1 MPQAIPAVVAAISY
15 VGSAASAVVA
25 GTATLAQIATVA
37 AVGIGAGVGGIAAA
51 KALTP
56 EIGSQGAAVRW
67 EANPDAPLRFA
78 FGRVGVKGSIIDAA
92 IYGPDRMYVSFA
104 CTVSAAGP
112 IKRFVS
118 FRAGDYYMTFDS
130 AGAAV
135 NEPYR
140 GEMWLSTRL
149 GAQPDTALSL
159 PSGLKNGA
167 AFPGWNS
174 GRKLSGSACYL
185 VTLGENSKRSAYE
198 GKVPAF
204 VTVIEGLFCYDPRQD
219 STYPGGSGA
228 CRLNNPATW
237 VWTQNPILF
246 ALKWTLG
253 LWEGPTGKG
262 APQVDYQVGGIGA
275 KVESIRL
282 TTVVEAANMADA
294 NGWTSAAWPST
305 DDDKAQ
311 VLDGFLKAGGAR
323 YAEIAGQIAFIHR
336 AAPRAPVFTV
346 RARDT
351 AGPVEIDTASSKLNR
366 INTVRPRYWSEAHEW
381 EMTALPEVTATEWQI
396 EDGQGVAVKR
406 TRGADY
412 TFVDQPKQA
421 RELASLEISNSRE
434 GIRGRVPLRPY
445 MDPEPG
451 NTFIFDEPDFALS
464 NLKCI
469 VLKVEDNT
477 ENDTVV
483 VTFETETDG
492 KYPYAYGQTPSPPP
506 AQELDP
512 YDPTYVT
519 PPLPIDWTITPRP
532 GSGAGLPTFDLS
544 GVVSNDTATSLLV
557 EFYEVPSGANPNDTP
572 PVDTGWQSA
581 GVWPPTATSIPI
593 TVQPDRY
600 YWVGVKYIRNSNYS
614 DRQVWGPYLA
624 GKLLAEVPADDPIWE
639 DLYQSAKDLLKG
651 AIEDAQALLEEERK
665 REIGVADVLDRLGL
679 GLLLDPVERTALIKS
694 ETLVEGVGPTGLPET
709 LVQMRTRLVAADAA
723 NAASAAQA
731 LIDAKVYTDGLRNDA
746 AIAYATYT
754 AMGTAISASA
764 ASVQSWTTAQI
775 AGAVANLVTASQLAT
790 SLATAKGQWES
801 YATAAAARAVIGL
814 DTVAAREAALAT
826 AKGQWES
833 YATAAAARAVI
844 GLDTVAAREAALATA
859 KGQWESYASAAAASA
874 VIGLDTVALRE
885 AAIAAT
891 VLQLRSETTEA
902 ITTATATLATQT
914 SLNGVSAIA
923 ALALSTANGNEAYAA
938 LSVEANNWLTSIRVN
953 GVSRSIDFVSEVFS
967 LRSSSSGIRSEYR
980 GGVWYIYDP
989 DAGVRTMY
997 GKSFGG
1003 SAKLQWWTGPA
1014 SITEGSETKA
1024 NAFVYIAMTA
1034 PRFGGSDVV
1043 ASGGLGYTA
1052 GSMSVA
1058 RGTSPTTIATL
1069 TSSTS
1074 TSLVEVSSTAASD
1087 GPESEAP
1094 VVTTYLYGVSG
1105 GVETL
1110 LASKAMT
1117 PGGVGD
1123 PITYVFPPVQAAY
1136 PTFRVKV
1143 RGTGPS
1149 SATGIANV
1157 DVTLKITPLA
1167 TA

>member
-37 AVGIGAGVGGIAAA
+37 AVGIGAGVGGIAAS

-118 FRAGDYYMTFDS
+118 FRAGDYYMTFDG

-167 AFPGWNS
+167 AFPGW
-174 GRKLSGSACYL
+174 GTARKLSGSACYL

-198 GKVPAF
+198 GKVPGF

-219 STYPGGSGA
+219 STYPGGSGS

-282 TTVVEAANMADA
+282 ATVVEAANVADA

-336 AAPRAPVFTV
+336 AAPRAPVFTI

-406 TRGADY
+406 TRGADF

-469 VLKVEDNT
+469 VLEVEDNT

-483 VTFETETDG
+483 VTFEAETDG

-519 PPLPIDWTITPRP
+519 PPLPGDWTITLRP
-532 GSGAGLPTFDLS
+532 PAPGGGGLPSFDLT
-544 GVVSNDTATSLLV
+544 GVVSNDTATAIIV
-557 EFYEVPSGANPNDTP
+557 EYGSTA
-572 PVDTGWQSA
+572 TGPWTQA
-581 GVWPPTATSIPI
+581 YQGPPTVTNIPI
-593 TVQPDRY
+593 EGLQPGATY
-600 YWVGVKYIRNSNYS
+600 FIAIQYQRNQNYS
-614 DRQVWGPYLA
+614 ERYVYGPYTA
-624 GKLLAEVPADDPIWE
+624 P
-639 DLYQSAKDLLKG
+639 
-651 AIEDAQALLEEERK
+651 
-665 REIGVADVLDRLGL
+665 
-679 GLLLDPVERTALIKS
+679 LLDPSPNAPSLVDLEERVTDAFGEDIADVEGALDEARADIDAQGAEIAAARGDQPSLNSRIVQVNQARIEGDTSNAQAIALVEARTANTEADIIDLENALATETGARAQAIQQVTAKLAARPNMQINGGFENGTAGIGWGGSSVVVDDVWGRSVRFIPGGPGTQVMVWPSVSVLPGRAYTFSGDMALFMADGAEPVQSFFAVDGFNGATPLGAIALTVQGKLIGTHDFDAS
-694 ETLVEGVGPTGLPET
+694 DARRQAYAISFETPSNCDRIVIKGVVADPVSTINYWSVRQGKLEFGSLPATTYSAE
-709 LVQMRTRLVAADAA
+709 
-723 NAASAAQA
+723 AAQTA
-731 LIDAKVYTDGLRNDA
+731 L
-746 AIAYATYT
+746 
-754 AMGTAISASA
+754 A
-764 ASVQSWTTAQI
+764 ASVTEHSLALIGLETQQALARWEVVANASGGKPARIGLTSSSLGSFVALDAPFIFWGDNTVFDDATDTLQTTVGPNIRVLAFGAPFGASGNLLEWWGPSSIAIGSMTTAN
-775 AGAVANLVTASQLAT
+775 GLNGRMTTAP
-790 SLATAKGQWES
+790 
-801 YATAAAARAVIGL
+801 YVF
-814 DTVAAREAALAT
+814 DNVVVTVAARFAA
-826 AKGQWES
+826 G
-833 YATAAAARAVI
+833 
-844 GLDTVAAREAALATA
+844 TV
-859 KGQWESYASAAAASA
+859 
-874 VIGLDTVALRE
+874 TV
-885 AAIAAT
+885 
-891 VLQLRSETTEA
+891 
-902 ITTATATLATQT
+902 
-914 SLNGVSAIA
+914 
-923 ALALSTANGNEAYAA
+923 
-938 LSVEANNWLTSIRVN
+938 
-953 GVSRSIDFVSEVFS
+953 F
-967 LRSSSSGIRSEYR
+967 
-980 GGVWYIYDP
+980 
-989 DAGVRTMY
+989 RT
-997 GKSFGG
+997 
-1003 SAKLQWWTGPA
+1003 
-1014 SITEGSETKA
+1014 
-1024 NAFVYIAMTA
+1024 
-1034 PRFGGSDVV
+1034 
-1043 ASGGLGYTA
+1043 
-1052 GSMSVA
+1052 
-1058 RGTSPTTIATL
+1058 
-1069 TSSTS
+1069 TSSTTAAQLTSTGTVLVEASVTS
-1074 TSLVEVSSTAASD
+1074 TSEDDVTAPIVTADVVGVS
-1087 GPESEAP
+1087 
-1094 VVTTYLYGVSG
+1094 SG
-1105 GVETL
+1105 GVETV
-1110 LASKAMT
+1110 LATKS
-1117 PGGVGD
+1117 VGSGLPED
-1123 PITYVFPPVQAAY
+1123 PLVYTFAPVQGSY
-1136 PTFRVKV
+1136 PTYRVKV
-1143 RGTGPS
+1143 RGSGPVS
-1149 SATGIANV
+1149 KNGQSTV
-1157 DVTLKITPLA
+1157 EVTLKTSPVA
-1167 TA
+1167 

>member
-37 AVGIGAGVGGIAAA
+37 AVGIGAGVGGIAAS

-118 FRAGDYYMTFDS
+118 FRAGDYYMTFDG

-140 GEMWLSTRL
+140 GEMWVSTRL

-167 AFPGWNS
+167 AFPGW
-174 GRKLSGSACYL
+174 GTARKLSGSACYL

-198 GKVPAF
+198 GKVPGF

-219 STYPGGSGA
+219 STYPGGSGS

-253 LWEGPTGKG
+253 VWEGPTGKG

-282 TTVVEAANMADA
+282 ATVVEAANVADA

-336 AAPRAPVFTV
+336 AAPRAPVFTI

-406 TRGADY
+406 PRGADF

-469 VLKVEDNT
+469 VLEVEDNT

-483 VTFETETDG
+483 VTFEAETDG

-519 PPLPIDWTITPRP
+519 PPLPGDWTITPRP
-532 GSGAGLPTFDLS
+532 PAPGGGGLPSFDLT
-544 GVVSNDTATSLLV
+544 GVVSNDTATAIIV
-557 EFYEVPSGANPNDTP
+557 EYG
-572 PVDTGWQSA
+572 
-581 GVWPPTATSIPI
+581 PTATGPWKQAYQGPPTVTNIPI
-593 TVQPDRY
+593 EGLQPGATY
-600 YWVGVKYIRNSNYS
+600 FIAIQYQRNQNYS
-614 DRQVWGPYLA
+614 ERYVYGPYTA
-624 GKLLAEVPADDPIWE
+624 P
-639 DLYQSAKDLLKG
+639 
-651 AIEDAQALLEEERK
+651 
-665 REIGVADVLDRLGL
+665 
-679 GLLLDPVERTALIKS
+679 LLDPSPNAPTIQAINADITAAFGDIFDVSALVSQARTDIDAQGAEIAAARGDQGNLSARLSQLNQLRIDGDTALGTSITNLTARTANTEADIIDLENALATETGARAQAIQQVTARQNINPNLFPGGSGELGVGGWRGSGGLLVGNYPNVGPSYFFKPFPAGVAVDDYQVSPRFKVEGIPVITAQWTGFAYLGATTEVWVAWYDAGGAYVS
-694 ETLVEGVGPTGLPET
+694 ETPHVSLASGSPQTFTRPSTAIFAEWVLRTYGPAPTGYADVVFHQIKFERGSVATIYSNDASQKAISASVTEHSLAIIDLELQQALASYQVEALATGGLPAFLSLISSSLGGYAALAAPVVALLNT
-709 LVQMRTRLVAADAA
+709 ISGGPPLVALEARNGEVFFGRPIYIAFPGTDIHLIVGATGTVETGTLLWFGS
-723 NAASAAQA
+723 NTISAAQA
-731 LIDAKVYTDGLRNDA
+731 TRSNGVFALGTDGRPYL
-746 AIAYATYT
+746 
-754 AMGTAISASA
+754 
-764 ASVQSWTTAQI
+764 
-775 AGAVANLVTASQLAT
+775 
-790 SLATAKGQWES
+790 
-801 YATAAAARAVIGL
+801 
-814 DTVAAREAALAT
+814 
-826 AKGQWES
+826 
-833 YATAAAARAVI
+833 
-844 GLDTVAAREAALATA
+844 
-859 KGQWESYASAAAASA
+859 
-874 VIGLDTVALRE
+874 
-885 AAIAAT
+885 
-891 VLQLRSETTEA
+891 
-902 ITTATATLATQT
+902 
-914 SLNGVSAIA
+914 
-923 ALALSTANGNEAYAA
+923 GNEQ
-938 LSVEANNWLTSIRVN
+938 LQN
-953 GVSRSIDFVSEVFS
+953 
-967 LRSSSSGIRSEYR
+967 
-980 GGVWYIYDP
+980 
-989 DAGVRTMY
+989 
-997 GKSFGG
+997 GG
-1003 SAKLQWWTGPA
+1003 SASPGSSATAQGNFSGALTTGGWDALKTFTVTGVPNPGIG
-1014 SITEGSETKA
+1014 SIGLE
-1024 NAFVYIAMTA
+1024 FDA
-1034 PRFGGSDVV
+1034 PQVSGNFWGGDIRVVEV
-1043 ASGGLGYTA
+1043 ASGHVVGQAYTEFYNMGA
-1052 GSMSVA
+1052 TTPVNINGALTRS
-1058 RGTSPTTIATL
+1058 GTVQYRIEGRR
-1069 TSSTS
+1069 TSGTGQ
-1074 TSLVEVSSTAASD
+1074 VD
-1087 GPESEAP
+1087 Q
-1094 VVTTYLYGVSG
+1094 VSG
-1105 GVETL
+1105 R
-1110 LASKAMT
+1110 
-1117 PGGVGD
+1117 
-1123 PITYVFPPVQAAY
+1123 ITFESYQ
-1136 PTFRVKV
+1136 
-1143 RGTGPS
+1143 
-1149 SATGIANV
+1149 I
-1157 DVTLKITPLA
+1157 I
-1167 TA
+1167 

>member
-1 MPQAIPAVVAAISY
+1 
-15 VGSAASAVVA
+15 
-25 GTATLAQIATVA
+25 
-37 AVGIGAGVGGIAAA
+37 
-51 KALTP
+51 
-56 EIGSQGAAVRW
+56 
-67 EANPDAPLRFA
+67 
-78 FGRVGVKGSIIDAA
+78 
-92 IYGPDRMYVSFA
+92 
-104 CTVSAAGP
+104 
-112 IKRFVS
+112 
-118 FRAGDYYMTFDS
+118 
-130 AGAAV
+130 
-135 NEPYR
+135 
-140 GEMWLSTRL
+140 
-149 GAQPDTALSL
+149 
-159 PSGLKNGA
+159 
-167 AFPGWNS
+167 
-174 GRKLSGSACYL
+174 
-185 VTLGENSKRSAYE
+185 
-198 GKVPAF
+198 
-204 VTVIEGLFCYDPRQD
+204 
-219 STYPGGSGA
+219 
-228 CRLNNPATW
+228 
-237 VWTQNPILF
+237 
-246 ALKWTLG
+246 
-253 LWEGPTGKG
+253 
-262 APQVDYQVGGIGA
+262 
-275 KVESIRL
+275 
-282 TTVVEAANMADA
+282 
-294 NGWTSAAWPST
+294 
-305 DDDKAQ
+305 
-311 VLDGFLKAGGAR
+311 
-323 YAEIAGQIAFIHR
+323 
-336 AAPRAPVFTV
+336 
-346 RARDT
+346 
-351 AGPVEIDTASSKLNR
+351 
-366 INTVRPRYWSEAHEW
+366 
-381 EMTALPEVTATEWQI
+381 MTALDGEVTAESYRE
-396 EDGQGVAVKR
+396 EDGAVR
-406 TRGADY
+406 SRGIDY
-412 TFVDQPKQA
+412 PYVSNAVQA
-421 RELASLEISNSRE
+421 AQLAALQIANTRE
-434 GIRGRVPLRPY
+434 GIAGVIPLKPHLQRIRPG
-445 MDPEPG
+445 DAFTITEPG
-451 NTFIFDEPDFALS
+451 FVLNG
-464 NLKCI
+464 LKC
-469 VLKVEDNT
+469 LCLNT
-477 ENDTVV
+477 DYDPATGVV
-483 VTFETETDG
+483 RVSFVSETDG
-492 KYPYAYGQTPSPPP
+492 KYPFALGQSPTPPTPQVLTP
-506 AQELDP
+506 ADP
-512 YDPTYVT
+512 RYVT

-651 AIEDAQALLEEERK
+651 AIEDAQALLEEEGR
-665 REIGVADVLDRLGL
+665 RSLEVADVLDRLGL

-764 ASVQSWTTAQI
+764 ASVQSWTTEQI

-801 YATAAAARAVIGL
+801 YATAAAAN
-814 DTVAAREAALAT
+814 
-826 AKGQWES
+826 
-833 YATAAAARAVI
+833 AVI

-1087 GPESEAP
+1087 GPVSEAP

-1143 RGTGPS
+1143 RGAGPS